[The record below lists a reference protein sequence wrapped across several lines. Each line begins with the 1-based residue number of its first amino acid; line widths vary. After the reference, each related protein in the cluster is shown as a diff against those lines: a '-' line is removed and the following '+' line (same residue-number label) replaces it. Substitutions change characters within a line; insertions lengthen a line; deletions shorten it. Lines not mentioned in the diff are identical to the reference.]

1 MNKLKK
7 KTRNWILY
15 LIIPLIVVIW
25 MIIGYFGMYREYGR
39 LITFTILV
47 FLITY
52 YFTLMIKKEWG

>member
-25 MIIGYFGMYREYGR
+25 MIIGYFGMYREYGG

-52 YFTLMIKKEWG
+52 YFTLMIKKELG